1 MTNAFTQASTTIAFS
16 GARPG
21 GPVANVQASD
31 QSQADNHTSDAAKPS
46 ICIVAHFAYGAMAGG
61 KGGHV
66 GGVEWQ
72 TSLTARWLAERGYAV
87 SLLTWDEGFGPET
100 MIDGVRVIA
109 MCRREAGL
117 PGLRFFTPRWSSLNA
132 AMATANADVYYQNC
146 GEYVTGQVSLWCE
159 RHNKGF
165 VYSVASNPDCDP
177 TLPAMHTRR
186 ERMLY
191 CYGLRHA
198 DSVIVQTRWQKQ
210 SLAEGFGVH
219 SCLIPMPAPGPDDAE
234 FVAPPPPVA
243 GQARV
248 LFVGRIVPL
257 KRLEWLLDLAERMPD
272 VQFDVAGAPE
282 ETSAY
287 IEGLMA
293 RAAGLRNVNV
303 LGRVERGRMAG
314 LYRGAHA
321 LVCTSEYEGFPNT
334 FLEAFSHGVP
344 VVSTIDPD
352 GLIAERSMG
361 GVGDSVE
368 GLTQVLRGLL
378 DSPGNWL
385 AASSSARS
393 YYSQNHQL
401 ERVLPQF
408 ERVFRS
414 AARRP

>member
-1 MTNAFTQASTTIAFS
+1 LTRVLSQNRDAIAFTGSGPELQPAPVRDANRSGDSTS
-16 GARPG
+16 
-21 GPVANVQASD
+21 
-31 QSQADNHTSDAAKPS
+31 ADPSKPS

-61 KGGHV
+61 RGGHV

-72 TSLTARWLAERGYAV
+72 TSLTARWLAERGYRV
-87 SLLTWDEGFGPET
+87 SLLTWDEGFGRET
-100 MIDGVRVIA
+100 VIDGVRVIA
-109 MCRREAGL
+109 MCRRDAGV

-132 AMATANADVYYQNC
+132 AMALANADVYYQNC

-159 RHNKGF
+159 RHNRGF

-177 TLPAMHTRR
+177 ALPAMHTRR

-198 DSVIVQTRWQKQ
+198 DTVIVQTRWQKK
-210 SLAEGFGVH
+210 SLAVGFGVQ
-219 SCLIPMPAPGPDDAE
+219 STLIPMPAPGPNDAE
-234 FVAPPPPVA
+234 FVPPSPPQP
-243 GQARV
+243 GEARV

-257 KRLEWLLDLAERMPD
+257 KRLEWLLDMAERMPA
-272 VQFDVAGAPE
+272 VRFDVVGAPE
-282 ETSAY
+282 EASAY
-287 IEGLMA
+287 IDGLQS
-293 RAAGLRNVNV
+293 RAKTLTNVTMH
-303 LGRVERGRMAG
+303 GRVERARVPE
-314 LYRGAHA
+314 LYRRAHA

-344 VVSTIDPD
+344 VVTTVDPD

-368 GLTQVLRGLL
+368 GLSRSLASLL
-378 DSPGNWL
+378 DSPERWHVAST
-385 AASSSARS
+385 AARR
-393 YYSQNHQL
+393 YYVENHSL

>member
-1 MTNAFTQASTTIAFS
+1 MIMHMKSAIQPSLFQAELSGPAAPARAGSQST
-16 GARPG
+16 PG
-21 GPVANVQASD
+21 GS
-31 QSQADNHTSDAAKPS
+31 QSRMPS
-46 ICIVAHFAYGAMAGG
+46 ICIVAHFAYGAMSGG

-72 TSLTARWLAERGYAV
+72 TSLTARWLAQRGYAV
-87 SLLTWDEGFGPET
+87 SLLTWDEGFGRET

-109 MCRREAGL
+109 MCRRDAGI
-117 PGLRFFTPRWSSLNA
+117 PGLRFFTPRWSSLTA
-132 AMATANADVYYQNC
+132 AMALASADVYYQNC

-159 RHNKGF
+159 RNNRGF

-177 TLPAMHTRR
+177 ELPAMKTRR

-198 DSVIVQTRWQKQ
+198 DAVIVQTRWQKK
-210 SLAEGFGVH
+210 SLAAGFGVQ
-219 SCLIPMPAPGPDDAE
+219 SCLIPMPAPGPSDAE
-234 FVAPPPPVA
+234 FVAPSPPSA
-243 GQARV
+243 GQTRV

-257 KRLEWLLDLAERMPD
+257 KRLEWLLDMAERMPA
-272 VQFDVAGAPE
+272 VRFDVAGAPE
-282 ETSAY
+282 ESSAY
-287 IEGLMA
+287 IDGLMS
-293 RAAGLRNVNV
+293 RAASLKNVHM
-303 LGRVERGRMAG
+303 LGRVERGRMAE

-344 VVSTIDPD
+344 VVSTVDPD
-352 GLIAERSMG
+352 GLIVERSMG

-368 GLTQVLRGLL
+368 SLTNVLRGLL
-378 DSPGNWL
+378 DSRAAWQ
-385 AASSSARS
+385 AASAAARQ
-393 YYSQNHQL
+393 YYSQNHPV

>member
-1 MTNAFTQASTTIAFS
+1 MHMKAAIQPTMLNAGSAAS
-16 GARPG
+16 ARAAEKRGEAEPR
-21 GPVANVQASD
+21 SD
-31 QSQADNHTSDAAKPS
+31 RPS
-46 ICIVAHFAYGAMAGG
+46 ICIVAHFAYGAIAGG
-61 KGGHV
+61 RGGHV

-87 SLLTWDEGFGPET
+87 SLLTWDEGFGRET

-109 MCRREAGL
+109 MCRRDAGI
-117 PGLRFFTPRWSSLNA
+117 PGLRFFTPRWSSLRA
-132 AMATANADVYYQNC
+132 AMALANADVYYQNC

-159 RHNKGF
+159 RRNRGF

-177 TLPAMHTRR
+177 ALPAMKTRR

-198 DSVIVQTRWQKQ
+198 DTVIVQTRWQKK
-210 SLAEGFGVH
+210 SLASGFGV
-219 SCLIPMPAPGPDDAE
+219 SSTLIPMPAPGPSDAE
-234 FVAPPPPVA
+234 FVAPSAPA
-243 GQARV
+243 GGQARV

-257 KRLEWLLDLAERMPD
+257 KRLEWLLDIAERMPD
-272 VQFDVAGAPE
+272 VRFDVAGAPE
-282 ETSAY
+282 DSSAY
-287 IEGLMA
+287 ISGLQA
-293 RAAGLRNVNV
+293 RAASMTNVNM
-303 LGRVERGRMAG
+303 LGRVERGRMAE

-344 VVSTIDPD
+344 VVTTVDPD
-352 GLIAERSMG
+352 GLIAERLMG

-368 GLTQVLRGLL
+368 SLTGVLRGLL
-378 DSPGNWL
+378 DSPVAWQ
-385 AASSSARS
+385 AASTAARK

>member
-1 MTNAFTQASTTIAFS
+1 MLTLNKAQALLMDGGSVS
-16 GARPG
+16 HDARTG
-21 GPVANVQASD
+21 VVDRQMD
-31 QSQADNHTSDAAKPS
+31 MADNQAKPS
-46 ICIVAHFAYGAMAGG
+46 ICIVAHFAYGALAGG

-72 TSLTARWLAERGYAV
+72 TSLTARWLAGRGYRV
-87 SLLTWDEGFGPET
+87 SMLTWDEGFGRET

-109 MCRREAGL
+109 MCRRNAGI
-117 PGLRFFTPRWSSLNA
+117 PGLRFFTPRWSSLTA
-132 AMATANADVYYQNC
+132 AMAQANADVYYQNC

-159 RHNKGF
+159 RNNRGF

-177 TLPAMHTRR
+177 ALPAMKTRR

-198 DSVIVQTRWQKQ
+198 DAVIVQTRWQKK
-210 SLAEGFGVH
+210 SLAGGFGVQ
-219 SCLIPMPAPGPDDAE
+219 STLIPMPAPGPGDAE
-234 FVAPPPPVA
+234 FVAPMPPSA

-257 KRLEWLLDLAERMPD
+257 KRLEWLLDIAERMPD
-272 VQFDVAGAPE
+272 VRFDVAGAPE
-282 ETSAY
+282 ESSAY
-287 IEGLMA
+287 ISGLQA
-293 RAAGLRNVNV
+293 RAARLTNVNM
-303 LGRVERGRMAG
+303 LGRVERARMTEP
-314 LYRGAHA
+314 YRGAHA

-344 VVSTIDPD
+344 VVSTVDPD
-352 GLIAERSMG
+352 GLIAERAMG

-368 GLTQVLRGLL
+368 SLTSVLRGLL
-378 DSPGNWL
+378 ESPTAWQ
-385 AASSSARS
+385 AASTAARQ

-408 ERVFRS
+408 ERVLRS

>member
-1 MTNAFTQASTTIAFS
+1 MPA
-16 GARPG
+16 
-21 GPVANVQASD
+21 VAVRGTDRLIEGDAQSD
-31 QSQADNHTSDAAKPS
+31 KPS

-61 KGGHV
+61 RGGHV

-72 TSLTARWLAERGYAV
+72 TSLTARWLAERGYPV
-87 SLLTWDEGFGPET
+87 SLLTWDEGFGRET

-109 MCRREAGL
+109 MCRRDAGI

-132 AMATANADVYYQNC
+132 AMALANADVYYQNC

-159 RHNKGF
+159 RRNRGF

-177 TLPAMHTRR
+177 ALPAMKTRR

-191 CYGLRHA
+191 SFGLRHA
-198 DSVIVQTRWQKQ
+198 DAVIVQTRWQKK
-210 SLAEGFGVH
+210 SLVCGFGVQ
-219 SCLIPMPAPGPDDAE
+219 STLIPMPAPGPSDVE
-234 FVAPPPPVA
+234 FVAPAPPVA
-243 GQARV
+243 GQTRV

-257 KRLEWLLDLAERMPD
+257 KRLEWLLDIAEQMPG
-272 VQFDVAGAPE
+272 VRFDVAGAPE
-282 ETSAY
+282 ESSEY
-287 IEGLMA
+287 ISGLQA
-293 RAAGLRNVNV
+293 RAASLKNVNM
-303 LGRVERGRMAG
+303 LGRVERGRMAE

-368 GLTQVLRGLL
+368 SLTCVLRGLL
-378 DSPGNWL
+378 ESP
-385 AASSSARS
+385 AAWQDASTEARQ
-393 YYSQNHQL
+393 YYSQNHML

-408 ERVFRS
+408 ERVLRS

>member
-1 MTNAFTQASTTIAFS
+1 MTMQMKAAIQPKFLHAGSAGQAAP
-16 GARPG
+16 ARSFDRSIESVG
-21 GPVANVQASD
+21 
-31 QSQADNHTSDAAKPS
+31 QSNKPS

-72 TSLTARWLAERGYAV
+72 TSLTARWFAERGFKV
-87 SLLTWDEGFGPET
+87 SLLTWDEGFGRET

-109 MCRREAGL
+109 MCRRDAGI
-117 PGLRFFTPRWSSLNA
+117 PGMRFFTPRWSSLNA
-132 AMATANADVYYQNC
+132 AMARANADVYYQNC

-159 RHNKGF
+159 RNNRGF

-177 TLPAMHTRR
+177 ELPAMKTRR

-198 DSVIVQTRWQKQ
+198 DSVVVQTRWQKE
-210 SLAEGFGVH
+210 SLARWFGVR
-219 SCLIPMPAPGPDDAE
+219 STLIPMPAPGPTDGE
-234 FVAPPPPVA
+234 FVAPTPPTA

-257 KRLEWLLDLAERMPD
+257 KRLEWLLDIAERMPH
-272 VQFDVAGAPE
+272 VRFDVAGAPE

-287 IEGLMA
+287 ISGLQS
-293 RAAGLRNVNV
+293 RAANLPNVSM
-303 LGRVERGRMAG
+303 LGRVERSRMPE
-314 LYRGAHA
+314 LYRNAHA

-344 VVSTIDPD
+344 VVTTVDPD
-352 GLIAERSMG
+352 GLIAEQAMG

-368 GLTQVLRGLL
+368 SLTGVLRGLL
-378 DSPGNWL
+378 DTPEKWQ
-385 AASSSARS
+385 AASSSARR
-393 YYSQNHQL
+393 YYAQNHPVD
-401 ERVLPQF
+401 RVLPQF